1 MTARASLTPLSG
13 ASHRRQQPE
22 RVLQTALV
30 EHLRLRGRD
39 GVLWLHVPNG
49 GSRDIRE
56 AANLKRMGALA
67 GASDLLL
74 FRPGVCP
81 HCGSARL
88 EGFALELK
96 SDGGR
101 LTDAQREFLWRVSVV
116 GGGPPGLRGGGRAPP
131 GGGRGGGLPGGDGE
145 EPRPA
150 AVRPTSAPVRGRRS

>member
-1 MTARASLTPLSG
+1 MTDLNQRTAVRNSSPTRHTSRSASLTPLSG
-13 ASHRRQQPE
+13 TSHRRRQPE

-30 EHLRLRGRD
+30 EHLRLRGRG

-67 GASDLLL
+67 GAS
-74 FRPGVCP
+74 
-81 HCGSARL
+81 L

-101 LTDAQREFLWRVSVV
+101 LTDAQREFLWRFSEV
-116 GGGPPGLRGGGRAPP
+116 GGHTCVAENLGRALEVLERWQILRG
-131 GGGRGGGLPGGDGE
+131 
-145 EPRPA
+145 
-150 AVRPTSAPVRGRRS
+150 RS

>member
-1 MTARASLTPLSG
+1 MSTHRR
-13 ASHRRQQPE
+13 RRQQPE

-49 GSRDIRE
+49 GRRDIRE

-74 FRPGVCP
+74 FRPGACP

-101 LTDAQREFLWRVSVV
+101 PSEAQLNFMARFAAA
-116 GGGPPGLRGGGRAPP
+116 GGHTCVAEGPDRALAVLESWGILRG
-131 GGGRGGGLPGGDGE
+131 
-145 EPRPA
+145 
-150 AVRPTSAPVRGRRS
+150 RSQ

>member
-1 MTARASLTPLSG
+1 MTASR
-13 ASHRRQQPE
+13 HRRQQPE

-56 AANLKRMGALA
+56 AANLQRMGALA

-74 FRPGVCP
+74 FRPGACP
-81 HCGSARL
+81 HCGRARL
-88 EGFALELK
+88 EGFALQLK

-101 LTDAQREFLWRVSVV
+101 LSDAQLEFLARFNDA
-116 GGGPPGLRGGGRAPP
+116 GGHSAVAESIDRALACMEAWGLLSGR
-131 GGGRGGGLPGGDGE
+131 
-145 EPRPA
+145 
-150 AVRPTSAPVRGRRS
+150 SQ

>member
-1 MTARASLTPLSG
+1 MTASR
-13 ASHRRQQPE
+13 HRRRQPE

-67 GASDLLL
+67 GASDLLF
-74 FRPGVCP
+74 FRPGACP

-101 LTDAQREFLWRVSVV
+101 LTDAQREFLWRFSEV
-116 GGGPPGLRGGGRAPP
+116 GGHTCVAEGLDRALAVLARWELLRGH
-131 GGGRGGGLPGGDGE
+131 
-145 EPRPA
+145 
-150 AVRPTSAPVRGRRS
+150 VSS